1 MDLDFLDRLKEFLE
15 GSISIPT
22 PISIGTYKENGHDI
36 AIRPSPSNIDI
47 RYMNKNKVYAFG
59 FQILVHHRENITAY
73 REIERIRAT
82 LEDLSSDSIT
92 SNNGSFELIS
102 MQCTTTPNYVQKTN
116 HGVLWTALFVAE
128 IHIRR

>member
-15 GSISIPT
+15 ESTSVSV

-36 AIRPSPSNIDI
+36 AIRPSPSNIDV
-47 RYMNKNKVYAFG
+47 RYMDKNKVYEFG
-59 FQILVHHRENITAY
+59 FQILVHHRDNMTAY

-82 LEDLSSDSIT
+82 LENLSSDSIT
-92 SNNGSFELIS
+92 SNNGSFKLIT

>member
-15 GSISIPT
+15 GITLIST
-22 PISIGTYKENGHDI
+22 PISIGTYKENGHDV
-36 AIRPSPSNIDI
+36 AIRPSPSNIDT
-47 RYMNKNKVYAFG
+47 RYMDKNKVYAFG
-59 FQILVHHRENITAY
+59 FQILVHHRENVIAY

-92 SNNGSFELIS
+92 SNNGSFKLIS

-116 HGVLWTALFVAE
+116 HGALWTALFVAE